1 MNRIRRPWAPS
12 RRDTD
17 GVQLNTLSTNGKTA
31 DASPE
36 QGTAEKLG
44 FDEPTTAAVG
54 PDIEHGHLQEIEV
67 DVAHIL
73 QDKDLKD
80 ISEDTSPYPEVRAV
94 VPETD
99 DPDMPVNTLRMWI
112 LGVIWTLIGAGVNQF
127 FSLRYPAVHIVSIV
141 AELLAFPMGVFLAHV
156 LPLWTLD
163 LGPLGRW
170 CVNPDRHFNIKEH
183 PCPDRCSAHVVI
195 VIMANVTIGFAG
207 GADATGI
214 IQAAIGFYGFKLS
227 AGFSV
232 LVTLCCQTLGFGVAG
247 LCHQWLVEPAAIIW
261 PGILSNCALL
271 NTLHSRANAMANG
284 WRISRLKFF
293 SIVATCAFVWY
304 WFPGLIFV
312 ALSYFTWVCWIA
324 PKNIVVNQLF
334 GMESGLGLFPL
345 TFDWSQVAYNT
356 NPLLSP
362 SWAAMNVFGGFIV
375 AFWIIAPALYYTNT
389 WYTAYLPMMTAD
401 VYDNTGAS
409 YNVTK
414 VLTEGGTLDPIKY
427 AAYSPPYLSVTF
439 AFVYGLSFASITA
452 VIVHVYLWHGKDILD
467 AIRGRQPLDIHGR
480 LMRAYEKVPRWWYC
494 VILVVFT
501 ALSIVL
507 AEIYHTDLP
516 VYGVFLA
523 LIIPAIYMV
532 PCGIIQGVSNVD
544 ANQLNVLSEFVGG
557 YMFAGKPLANMIFKI
572 LSEDVV
578 AQGIFFA
585 QDQKLGHY
593 FKVAPKI
600 VFFAQGFAVVLGAL
614 TQAGVTIWMLGNIDG
629 ICSTDQSDGFT
640 CPNGRT
646 VFSSSVIWGLI
657 GPKRLYSVGT
667 IYSGLL
673 HFFWIGALMPI
684 ITWALWKYYKKD
696 WLKNINWPLIFVGT
710 YNVPPATGINY
721 SSWAIVN
728 LIFNHW
734 IKEKFYA
741 WWAKYNYILA
751 AGLDF
756 GTAISGIIIFFAV
769 SYPGYSFPDWWG
781 NTVYLNT
788 ADGDSASWLP
798 LPDRGYFGAANGT
811 GDRPLSAL
819 MAIPYTVYP
828 SLREKVVVITGGAE
842 GIGAAAVELFCR
854 QGSKVAFLDIAESSA
869 THLIDRIK
877 DLSQQLSKEQSQAL
891 PPVTQ
896 PDYFQCNVTDLTRLK
911 QVAEEILAKYGT
923 VHVLVN
929 NAALAGAVSRK
940 PTAEITPE
948 SWESTINVNLRH
960 QFFLSQYLL
969 PAMQNQRSG
978 SIINIG
984 SIAWRIPS
992 VGLPVYATAKAAIMG
1007 LTKTHS
1013 KEYGGYNIRVNSVM
1027 PGAIATERQI
1037 NEVLTEEYRT
1047 QIFANQSLKRDL
1059 LPKEAANVILF
1070 LASDDSS
1077 GVTGSNY
1084 VVDGGWVGDV

>member
-1 MNRIRRPWAPS
+1 
-12 RRDTD
+12 
-17 GVQLNTLSTNGKTA
+17 
-31 DASPE
+31 
-36 QGTAEKLG
+36 
-44 FDEPTTAAVG
+44 
-54 PDIEHGHLQEIEV
+54 
-67 DVAHIL
+67 
-73 QDKDLKD
+73 
-80 ISEDTSPYPEVRAV
+80 
-94 VPETD
+94 
-99 DPDMPVNTLRMWI
+99 MPVNTLRMWI

-156 LPLWTLD
+156 LPLWTVN
-163 LGPLGRW
+163 LGPLGKW

-183 PCPDRCSAHVVI
+183 VSKSIRLHLSRR
-195 VIMANVTIGFAG
+195 FAG

-232 LVTLCCQTLGFGVAG
+232 LVTLCCQTLGFGIAG
-247 LCHQWLVEPAAIIW
+247 LCHQLLVEPAAIIW

-271 NTLHSRANAMANG
+271 NTLHSCANAMANG

-312 ALSYFTWVCWIA
+312 AL
-324 PKNIVVNQLF
+324 
-334 GMESGLGLFPL
+334 
-345 TFDWSQVAYNT
+345 VAYNT

-362 SWAAMNVFGGFIV
+362 SWAAINVFGGFIV

-401 VYDNTGAS
+401 VYDNTGTA

-414 VLTEGGTLDPIKY
+414 VLTDSGNLDPAKY

-467 AIRGRQPLDIHGR
+467 AMRGRQPLDIHGR
-480 LMRAYEKVPRWWYC
+480 LMRVYAKVPRWWYC

-507 AEIYHTDLP
+507 AEIYDTDLP

-544 ANQLNVLSEFVGG
+544 ANQLNVLSEFIGG

-578 AQGIFFA
+578 AQDIFFA

-593 FKVAPKI
+593 FKVAPKT
-600 VFFAQGFAVVLGAL
+600 VFFAQGFAVVL
-614 TQAGVTIWMLGNIDG
+614 
-629 ICSTDQSDGFT
+629 DQSDGFT

-657 GPKRLYSVGT
+657 GPKRLYSIGR

-673 HFFWIGALMPI
+673 HFFWIGALIPI
-684 ITWALWKYYKKD
+684 ITWALRKYYKKD
-696 WLKNINWPLIFVGT
+696 WLKKINWPLIFVGT
-710 YNVPPATGINY
+710 YNVPPATGINL

-769 SYPGYSFPDWWG
+769 SYPGYTFPDWWG

-811 GDRPLSAL
+811 W
-819 MAIPYTVYP
+819 
-828 SLREKVVVITGGAE
+828 
-842 GIGAAAVELFCR
+842 
-854 QGSKVAFLDIAESSA
+854 
-869 THLIDRIK
+869 H
-877 DLSQQLSKEQSQAL
+877 
-891 PPVTQ
+891 
-896 PDYFQCNVTDLTRLK
+896 
-911 QVAEEILAKYGT
+911 
-923 VHVLVN
+923 
-929 NAALAGAVSRK
+929 
-940 PTAEITPE
+940 
-948 SWESTINVNLRH
+948 
-960 QFFLSQYLL
+960 
-969 PAMQNQRSG
+969 
-978 SIINIG
+978 
-984 SIAWRIPS
+984 
-992 VGLPVYATAKAAIMG
+992 
-1007 LTKTHS
+1007 
-1013 KEYGGYNIRVNSVM
+1013 
-1027 PGAIATERQI
+1027 
-1037 NEVLTEEYRT
+1037 
-1047 QIFANQSLKRDL
+1047 
-1059 LPKEAANVILF
+1059 
-1070 LASDDSS
+1070 
-1077 GVTGSNY
+1077 
-1084 VVDGGWVGDV
+1084 